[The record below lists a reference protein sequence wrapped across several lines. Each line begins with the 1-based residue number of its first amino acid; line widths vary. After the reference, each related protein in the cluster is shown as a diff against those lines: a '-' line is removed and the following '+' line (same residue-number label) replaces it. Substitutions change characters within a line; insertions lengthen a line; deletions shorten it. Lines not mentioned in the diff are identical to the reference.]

1 MDQQVMFS
9 SKHKSLDVCLVKAKS
24 NKMGE
29 FYQLLSIDPK
39 PSDLT
44 KGRPMWAEPVYVA
57 KY

>member
-1 MDQQVMFS
+1 MFS
-9 SKHKSLDVCLVKAKS
+9 SKHKSLDVCQVKAKA

-29 FYQLLSIDPK
+29 FYKLLSIDPK

-44 KGRPMWAEPVYVA
+44 KGRPLWAEPVYVV